1 MPRLPIIDE
10 IRRDKLLAA
19 IAAACVAAT
28 AAWVTLL
35 GVAIF

>member
-1 MPRLPIIDE
+1 MPRPPIIEE

-28 AAWVTLL
+28 AAWVALL
-35 GVAIF
+35 SVAIF